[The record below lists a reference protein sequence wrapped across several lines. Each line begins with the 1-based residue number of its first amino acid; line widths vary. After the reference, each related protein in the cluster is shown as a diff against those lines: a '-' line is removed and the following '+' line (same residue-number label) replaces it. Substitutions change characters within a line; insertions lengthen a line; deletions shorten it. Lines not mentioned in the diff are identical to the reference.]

1 MELRAR
7 IRHFARPA
15 AFTVALTALLVPA
28 VAGPATADAAK
39 RKKKRYPVVTSVRPM
54 NAKVGDTIVIRGRNF
69 KRGKNKNTVVF
80 KRDGARA
87 VFQKVTL
94 ATAKQ
99 IRVVVPDSLREFL
112 PDNVTARFRLRI
124 LSERFSKKFTAA
136 GKSPSIT
143 ALPKP
148 VTGTN
153 GTGTGTTVN
162 GGTIVTPTPPNDT
175 PTPTKVCSGD
185 EDKDMLHAAL
195 ENQLGL
201 DPCNPD
207 SDGDGVPD
215 GYEYRS
221 ALDLNDDEF
230 QQVNQNLPYP
240 GKRPYPNPLFKDAD
254 VDYDSDGLPLS
265 AEYKLWARYGA
276 KPAGGMLI
284 SNDYGYQLLYSDGEQ
299 YSLSTRD
306 PSTGRRVPSQP
317 AATYPKANQFL
328 AWAAANGYDPVMIS
342 RPTGLHPW
350 FDSSV
355 RQSYPLRDSNL
366 DHAVSPV
373 EASLADRN
381 HNGYISDDERDEDV
395 DGLSNVD
402 ELRGAATPGFWQECY
417 KAIDE
422 TPYPV
427 KYDGTDLTD
436 PDTDGDGIR
445 DGADD
450 QDHDDLP
457 NVMEL
462 SRYAAAGYDP
472 AFADWHKKKCAVDN
486 TLKNGPDVDGDGQ
499 PDWVVLHP
507 DDAPVPPE
515 TEPTP
520 QYGRVNPFNPCL
532 PFIHSRTCA
541 LNHEI
546 GADYTPFDTSPWY
559 ALQ

>member
-99 IRVVVPDSLREFL
+99 IRVVVPDSVREFL
-112 PDNVTARFRLRI
+112 PDNTTARFRLRV
-124 LSERFSKKFTAA
+124 LSQRFSKKFTSK

-148 VTGTN
+148 VQGTTTG
-153 GTGTGTTVN
+153 GTTVN
-162 GGTIVTPTPPNDT
+162 GGTIVTPAPPTDT
-175 PTPTKVCSGD
+175 PAPTHVCKGD
-185 EDKDMLHAAL
+185 EDKDMLDATL

-201 DPCNPD
+201 DACNPD

-215 GYEYRS
+215 GYEYKS
-221 ALDLNDDEF
+221 ALDLNDDEY
-230 QQVNQNLPYP
+230 QQANRNLPYP
-240 GKRPYPNPLFKDAD
+240 GQRPYPNPLFKDD
-254 VDYDSDGLPLS
+254 NVDYDGDGLPQS
-265 AEYKLWARYGA
+265 AEYRLWARYGA
-276 KPAGGMLI
+276 KPAGGVLVP
-284 SNDYGYQLLYSDGEQ
+284 NDFTYQLLYSDGEQ

-306 PSTGRRVPSQP
+306 GSGRRVPSQP
-317 AATYPKANQFL
+317 AGTYQKANQFL
-328 AWAAANGYDPVMIS
+328 TWAGANGYNPVMIGTS
-342 RPTGLHPW
+342 GPW
-350 FDSSV
+350 YDASNRESFDI
-355 RQSYPLRDSNL
+355 RDANL
-366 DHAVSPV
+366 SHTLTAS
-373 EASLADRN
+373 ETSLADLDSD
-381 HNGYISDDERDEDV
+381 GYISDDERDEDA
-395 DGLSNVD
+395 DGLSNVV
-402 ELRGAATPGFWQECY
+402 ELRGAMQPSYWEACY

-422 TPYPV
+422 TSYPV

-450 QDHDDLP
+450 QDHDDIP
-457 NVMEL
+457 NAMEL
-462 SRYAAAGYDP
+462 SRYDASG
-472 AFADWHKKKCAVDN
+472 FRDWFTKKCTVDN
-486 TLKNGPDVDGDGQ
+486 TLKNGPDTDGDGK
-499 PDWVVLHP
+499 PNWVVLHP
-507 DDAPVPPE
+507 PVGGV
-515 TEPTP
+515 EP
-520 QYGRVNPFNPCL
+520 YGRVNPFNPCL
-532 PFIHSRTCA
+532 PYTFSRTCA
-541 LNHEI
+541 RGVEI
-546 GADYTPFDTSPWY
+546 GTEFTPFDTSPWY